1 MLPKRPAQVAGE
13 SLFGGALRPPH
24 TRPREEFAE
33 RGGVMLVPLVCRGQ
47 VNGDPAAF
55 QQRAFGQV

>member
-13 SLFGGALRPPH
+13 PLFWGALRPPH
-24 TRPREEFAE
+24 TRPWEEFAE
-33 RGGVMLVPLVCRGQ
+33 RGVMLVPLVCRGQ